1 MIRKQLMRNG
11 IGTSKSDAVTRFRMR
26 GTEVSRLEG
35 FSDAVFAFAI
45 TLLIVSLQPPES
57 FSRLMQDVQGFLPF
71 AVCFVLLAVV
81 WMQHYVFFR
90 RYGLQDPLTVALN
103 LALLFVVLF
112 YVYPLKYLFSLAF
125 GQVHEVP
132 ALSDIQGQQLFTIY
146 GAGYAATFVIFALL
160 YLNAYRNRAELGLN
174 ALELFDTRTGMIASL
189 LMAGVGLLSIVIAW
203 LTHGNWINA
212 SGFVYVV
219 IAPVQFIYRR
229 IRGRQRRAIEQRV
242 SAEQPAVA
250 TAANA

>member
-1 MIRKQLMRNG
+1 MIRRQLMRNG
-11 IGTSKSDAVTRFRMR
+11 IGTSKSEDPTRFRLR
-26 GTEVSRLEG
+26 GTEVSRLES

-45 TLLIVSLQPPES
+45 TLLIVSLQTPAKFIE
-57 FSRLMQDVQGFLPF
+57 LMYDVQGFLPF
-71 AVCFVLLAVV
+71 AVCFMLLAIV
-81 WMQHYVFFR
+81 WVQHYAFFR

-112 YVYPLKYLFSLAF
+112 YVYPLRYLFSLAF
-125 GQVHEVP
+125 GQIPEK
-132 ALSDIQGQQLFTIY
+132 LTDIQGQQLFTIY

-203 LTHGNWINA
+203 LTHGDGINA

-219 IAPVQFIYRR
+219 IAPLQFIYRH

-242 SAEQPAVA
+242 SAEQPAAA